1 MAEVKKNLVTK
12 GMSGMLGK
20 TLVFRQTDGKTYV
33 SAAPNI
39 TNRVPTPEQTA
50 HRERFQEAVFYA
62 RNAIQEPE
70 TKAAYQAVA
79 YKRHARTA
87 FAVAVAD
94 FFNAPDI
101 KDFDLHD
108 YTGAIGSCIS
118 VKITDDFK
126 VKKVV
131 IQIYPSDGPLVE
143 EGDAVVSS
151 DGMTWVYTA
160 TTVNGSVSG
169 TRIVVKAYDLPGNLS
184 EKEETLI

>member
-1 MAEVKKNLVTK
+1 MAEVKSNLVTK
-12 GMSGMLGK
+12 GMSGMIGK

-33 SAAPNI
+33 SAAPK
-39 TNRVPTPEQTA
+39 TGNRVPTPGQTA
-50 HRERFQEAVFYA
+50 QRQRFQEAVFYA

-79 YKRHARTA
+79 NKRHARNA

-108 YTGAIGSCIS
+108 YTGAAGSCIS

-126 VKKVV
+126 VRQVV
-131 IQIYPSDGPLVE
+131 FEIYHSDGTLVE
-143 EGDAVVSS
+143 QGDAIAST
-151 DGMTWVYTA
+151 DGMSWVYTA
-160 TTVNGSVSG
+160 ISENSSVSG
-169 TRIVVKAYDLPGNLS
+169 TRIVVKA
-184 EKEETLI
+184 